1 MKQRQTYNSRLIIY
15 KCLKRESE
23 SEKKSLL
30 HVSCRKSQRTFV
42 FAHSDNLLSKEKFLL
57 LCMTSTFLKLL
68 IMITFTNFFNVEIFP
83 EAERYLELFFRNN
96 DI

>member
-1 MKQRQTYNSRLIIY
+1 
-15 KCLKRESE
+15 
-23 SEKKSLL
+23 
-30 HVSCRKSQRTFV
+30 
-42 FAHSDNLLSKEKFLL
+42 
-57 LCMTSTFLKLL
+57 MTSTFLKLL